1 MRILNIVETAY
12 RATLE
17 EQDDTV
23 LWLSRALQN
32 AGADLTVLLRGNAV
46 NYVVAQAC
54 PRLSIGRATIQHP
67 ARPNEDLAKLGA
79 KGARVLVVQEDL
91 DERGID
97 KQRCV
102 AAAERIGR
110 AEVAELL
117 ETHDQIWHW

>member
-32 AGADLTVLLRGNAV
+32 GGADLTILLRGSAV
-46 NYVVAQAC
+46 NYVVGQKC
-54 PRLSIGRATIQHP
+54 PTLAIGKATIEHP
-67 ARPNEDLAKLGA
+67 ARPNEDLAKLQA

-97 KQRCV
+97 TRRCL
-102 AAAERIGR
+102 AAAERVSR
-110 AEVAELL
+110 ADVVGLL
-117 ETHDQIWHW
+117 EAHDQIWHW

>member
-46 NYVVAQAC
+46 NYVVRQSC
-54 PRLSIGRATIQHP
+54 PVLSIGRATIKHP
-67 ARPNEDLAKLGA
+67 AEPNTDLAKLQG
-79 KGARVLVVQEDL
+79 KGARIFVVQEDL

-97 KQRCV
+97 KQRCLAV
-102 AAAERIGR
+102 AERIGR
-110 AEVAELL
+110 ADVAELL

>member
-46 NYVVAQAC
+46 NYVVGQTC
-54 PRLSIGRATIQHP
+54 PVLRIGRATIKHP
-67 ARPNEDLAKLGA
+67 AEPNVDLAKLQD
-79 KGARVLVVQEDL
+79 KGARIFVVQEDL

-97 KQRCV
+97 KQRCLAV
-102 AAAERIGR
+102 AERIGR
-110 AEVAELL
+110 TDVAELL

>member
-46 NYVVAQAC
+46 NYVVGQTC
-54 PRLSIGRATIQHP
+54 PVLRIGSATIKHP
-67 ARPNEDLAKLGA
+67 AEPNVDLAKLQA
-79 KGARVLVVQEDL
+79 KGARIFVIQEDL

-97 KQRCV
+97 KQRCLAV
-102 AAAERIGR
+102 AERIGR
-110 AEVAELL
+110 TDVAELL
-117 ETHDQIWHW
+117 ETHDQVWHW

>member
-1 MRILNIVETAY
+1 VRILNIVETAY

-46 NYVVAQAC
+46 NYVVGQTC
-54 PRLSIGRATIQHP
+54 PSLAIGRATIKHP
-67 ARPNEDLAKLGA
+67 AHPNEDLARLQA
-79 KGARVLVVQEDL
+79 KGARIFVVGEDL

-97 KQRCV
+97 ARRCLT
-102 AAAERIGR
+102 AAERIGR

-117 ETHDQIWHW
+117 DTHDQVWHW

>member
-23 LWLSRALQN
+23 LWLSRALVN
-32 AGADLTVLLRGNAV
+32 AGAEMTVLLRGNAV
-46 NYVVAQAC
+46 NYAVRQAC
-54 PRLSIGRATIQHP
+54 PSLTIGGVTIQHP
-67 ARPNEDLAKLGA
+67 AQPNDDLAKLRA
-79 KGARVLVVQEDL
+79 KGANVYVVQEDL

-102 AAAERIGR
+102 AAAQPIRR
-110 AEVAELL
+110 AELVDLL
-117 ETHDQIWHW
+117 DDHDQIWHW

>member
-32 AGADLTVLLRGNAV
+32 GGAELTILLRGGAV
-46 NYVVAQAC
+46 NYVVNQSC
-54 PRLSIGRATIQHP
+54 PTLAIGKATIEHP
-67 ARPNEDLAKLGA
+67 ARPNEDLAKLRA

-97 KQRCV
+97 PRRCV
-102 AAAERIGR
+102 AAAERVGR
-110 AEVAELL
+110 ADVVGLL
-117 ETHDQIWHW
+117 EAHDQVWHW

>member
-32 AGADLTVLLRGNAV
+32 AGADLTVLLRANAV
-46 NYVVAQAC
+46 NYVVGQMC
-54 PRLSIGRATIQHP
+54 PTLSIGSATIKHP
-67 ARPNEDLAKLGA
+67 AQPNEDLAKLQA
-79 KGARVLVVQEDL
+79 KGARIFVVQEDL

-97 KQRCV
+97 KQRCL
-102 AAAERIGR
+102 AAASLIGR
-110 AEVAELL
+110 ADVAELL